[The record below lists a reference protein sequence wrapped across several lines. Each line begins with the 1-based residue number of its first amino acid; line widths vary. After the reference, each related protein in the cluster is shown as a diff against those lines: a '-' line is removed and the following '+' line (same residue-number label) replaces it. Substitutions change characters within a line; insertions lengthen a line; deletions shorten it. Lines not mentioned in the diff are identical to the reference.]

1 MQRGGDDRRRLPVG
15 AALWRRP
22 LVPWWAS
29 PPPWRAGPPLGVR
42 CPPPGA
48 SRPTHEWWRRV
59 VGPRPAR
66 FAGRASGPAGPSG
79 PSGPMAL
86 RGRPRLSPPGG
97 SALSSAG
104 FWCLRPPL
112 PSGSPPLG
120 GPPLGGLVRCFSP
133 FSGRAGPQGAAV
145 VRYASLAAPGPR
157 LGARWPAR
165 ARNTRGR
172 VESATYGSPPGP
184 LLNKT
189 TIYFVQFRFQLKCAP
204 LTGRAKQKQI

>member
-66 FAGRASGPAGPSG
+66 FAGRPSGPAGPSG

-120 GPPLGGLVRCFSP
+120 GSPPRRPCPVLFVLFRPGGAPGRGCGPLRVPGRARPALGGPLA
-133 FSGRAGPQGAAV
+133 RAGPQHK
-145 VRYASLAAPGPR
+145 RPGGERNLR
-157 LGARWPAR
+157 LP
-165 ARNTRGR
+165 TRPFI
-172 VESATYGSPPGP
+172 EQNDHIFCLISIPT
-184 LLNKT
+184 
-189 TIYFVQFRFQLKCAP
+189 
-204 LTGRAKQKQI
+204 

>member
-1 MQRGGDDRRRLPVG
+1 MQRGGDARRRLSVG

-42 CPPPGA
+42 CSPPGA
-48 SRPTHEWWRRV
+48 SLPTHERWRRV

-66 FAGRASGPAGPSG
+66 FAGRPPGPAGPFG
-79 PSGPMAL
+79 PSGPVAL

-104 FWCLRPPL
+104 FWCLQPPP

-120 GPPLGGLVRCFSP
+120 GPPPRRPCPVLFVLFRPGGAP
-133 FSGRAGPQGAAV
+133 GRGGAAT
-145 VRYASLAAPGPR
+145 RPWPR
-157 LGARWPAR
+157 PAR
-165 ARNTRGR
+165 AWGPVGPRGP
-172 VESATYGSPPGP
+172 ATQEAGWRAQP
-184 LLNKT
+184 T
-189 TIYFVQFRFQLKCAP
+189 AP
-204 LTGRAKQKQI
+204 HPALY